1 MSAFKKTFLSVL
13 LLFSLMTL
21 APAALAQGDP
31 PTRVSV
37 NGVSFSLIPSLGMH
51 LNLVQQ
57 PADAEMVFPPQAA
70 HTQFMLYPEL
80 PAPFNFNDAAAT
92 IFVYPVAGLAELPD
106 HAERLAALQTLL
118 ETRPDLSEYTAI
130 REDLTAN
137 ALPFLPVFPAG
148 QVIRARAQ
156 FVETAAL
163 QGISYITAYAQ
174 AQEPFLSNAFLY
186 TFQGLSADGETY
198 VSVVM
203 PLTTALFPAEPDP
216 NFGVLELQADLAGY
230 MNASLEALN
239 TAAPGDFA
247 PALDNLEALVSSI
260 AFAE

>member
-13 LLFSLMTL
+13 LLFSLMAL

-31 PTRVSV
+31 PARVSV
-37 NGVSFSLIPSLGMH
+37 NGVSFDLLPALGLH

-57 PADAEMVFPPQAA
+57 PAGAEMVFPPQAA
-70 HTQFMLYPEL
+70 HTQLMLYPEL

-106 HAERLAALQTLL
+106 HAERLAELQRLL
-118 ETRPDLSEYTAI
+118 ETRPDLSEVMAARDNVT
-130 REDLTAN
+130 EN

-163 QGISYITAYAQ
+163 RGISYITAYAQ

-198 VSVVM
+198 VSILM

-216 NFGVLELQADLAGY
+216 NFGVVELQADVVGY
-230 MNASLEALN
+230 MNASVATLN
-239 TAAPGDFA
+239 EAAPGDFA
-247 PALDNLEALVSSI
+247 PALNHLETLLDSI